1 VRRPIRSAGH
11 RYVISVCTR
20 RDRAA
25 EGKAMRAL
33 LALGT
38 VLAVVFFG
46 HGAEA
51 SDLRVSIQ
59 GVASSEGSLMIGLY
73 DTPEHFRSA
82 IATAA
87 QAGLLNDRSRLVGIA
102 MRAIAGTQSVV
113 FTNLKP
119 GAYAIIV
126 FHDANDNGKLDEN
139 PWGAPSEGYGFSND
153 AEGFLAAPPF
163 DQAAVKLG
171 TSDKAIKITLRYP
184 PPHPAGETPDFD
196 AKQ

>member
-1 VRRPIRSAGH
+1 
-11 RYVISVCTR
+11 
-20 RDRAA
+20 
-25 EGKAMRAL
+25 MRAF

-38 VLAVVFFG
+38 VLVLVLFG
-46 HGAEA
+46 YAAKA
-51 SDLRVSIQ
+51 SDLRVTIQ

-73 DTPEHFRSA
+73 DSPEHFRSA

-102 MRAIAGTQSVV
+102 MRAVAGTQSVV

-126 FHDANDNGKLDEN
+126 FHDANDNGKLDES

-184 PPHPAGETPDFD
+184 PTHPAGETPDFD